1 MNAPLDQTD
10 GDLPQ
15 AIAQMLQRDAVVQ
28 GLARCASGQTAL
40 PGLPAEVTAQLRNG
54 TEASVLIL
62 IESQATAAV
71 QQLVRQLAD
80 DKLILACHL
89 RGAGGL
95 LAAACGMAFAEE
107 VGISLNL
114 DMLTIDPDSADWGD
128 YKTDSADWGDY
139 KIRPEQVA
147 VQRQEAVLKAL
158 FSENAGVL
166 MQVPRPQR
174 NTMLARLRQ
183 AGLSACSH
191 VVGSLNDVD
200 ELQIFSDG
208 RCIYQAQWAALMT
221 KRRTDEAPDSN
232 HASAPGTL
240 TPSKG
245 LP

>member
-1 MNAPLDQTD
+1 MNAPLDQTN

-15 AIAQMLQRDAVVQ
+15 AIAQVLQQDAVVQ

-80 DKLILACHL
+80 DKLLLACHL
-89 RGAGGL
+89 HGAGGL
-95 LAAACGMAFAEE
+95 LAAACGMAFAGK

-128 YKTDSADWGDY
+128 YK
-139 KIRPEQVA
+139 IRPEQVA
-147 VQRQEAVLKAL
+147 VQRHEAVLKAL

-174 NTMLARLRQ
+174 NTVLARLRQ

-191 VVGSLNDVD
+191 VVGSLNGVD

-221 KRRTDEAPDSN
+221 KLRTDEAPDSK

>member
-15 AIAQMLQRDAVVQ
+15 AIVQMLQQGAVVQ
-28 GLARCASGQTAL
+28 GLARCASGQTVL

-62 IESQATAAV
+62 IESQTTAAV

-80 DKLILACHL
+80 DKLLLACHL

-95 LAAACGMAFAEE
+95 LAAACGMALAGE

-114 DMLTIDPDSADWGD
+114 DMLTIDP
-128 YKTDSADWGDY
+128 DSADWGDY

-174 NTMLARLRQ
+174 NTVLARLRQ
-183 AGLSACSH
+183 AGLSACAH

-208 RCIYQAQWAALMT
+208 RCVWQAARAALHAELQPQMEPQAQIPP
-221 KRRTDEAPDSN
+221 AP
-232 HASAPGTL
+232 
-240 TPSKG
+240 KG